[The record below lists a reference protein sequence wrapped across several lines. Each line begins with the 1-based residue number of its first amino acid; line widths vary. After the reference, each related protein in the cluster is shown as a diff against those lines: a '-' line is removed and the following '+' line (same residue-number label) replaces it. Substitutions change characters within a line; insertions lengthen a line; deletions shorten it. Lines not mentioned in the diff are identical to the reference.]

1 LPKIRVAVLMGGWSS
16 ERAISLL
23 SGSQV
28 ASALDPARYEV
39 IPIDAALL
47 PTGPRHCEH
56 RPEAPIKSAHIPH
69 MQPVDIL
76 WDSQGRPD
84 VAFIALHGPGGE
96 DGTIQAMLEL
106 LGIPYTGSGVAASV
120 LALNKILSK
129 KLFIQEG
136 IPTAPF
142 VTFNRQKDHL
152 AAWCDK
158 VKATI
163 GTPAV
168 VKPACEG
175 SSIGVSIVTSERDL
189 EKAALR
195 ALEYGPDIFAES
207 YIPGVEVTAAIL
219 GDSPPEVLPLVEIVP
234 GEGFYD
240 FEHKYT
246 PGATREIA
254 PARIPDEAAEQA
266 RSVALN
272 AHTLLG
278 CRGWSRVDMRFDG
291 EKVWVLEVNTIP
303 GLTPTSLVPMAAAA
317 AGISFS
323 ELVERII
330 RLALEHAA
338 VSDRAKGQ
346 EKRGEVQGRK

>member
-1 LPKIRVAVLMGGWSS
+1 M
-16 ERAISLL
+16 E
-23 SGSQV
+23 
-28 ASALDPARYEV
+28 
-39 IPIDAALL
+39 
-47 PTGPRHCEH
+47 
-56 RPEAPIKSAHIPH
+56 
-69 MQPVDIL
+69 PVDIL
-76 WDSQGRPD
+76 WDSRGRPD

-106 LGIPYTGSGVAASV
+106 LAIPYTGSGVAASA

-142 VTFNRQKDHL
+142 VTFNRQKNHL
-152 AAWCDK
+152 ASWCDK
-158 VKATI
+158 VKTTI
-163 GTPAV
+163 GMPAV

-175 SSIGVSIVTSERDL
+175 SSIGVGIVTSERDL

-207 YIPGVEVTAAIL
+207 YIPGVEVTAAVL
-219 GDSPPEVLPLVEIVP
+219 GDRPPEVLPLVEIVP
-234 GEGFYD
+234 QEGFYD

-246 PGATREIA
+246 AGATREIA
-254 PARIPDEAAEQA
+254 PARIPDEAAKQA

-278 CRGWSRVDMRFDG
+278 CRGWSRVDMRLDG
-291 EKVWVLEVNTIP
+291 EKVWALEVNTIP

-317 AGISFS
+317 AGMSFP

-330 RLALEHAA
+330 QLALEHAA
-338 VSDRAKGQ
+338 VSDSARGKEKG
-346 EKRGEVQGRK
+346 GEAESRK